1 MPQPELGYRLR
12 EARAA
17 AGLPLAE
24 LARRSGIS
32 RAAIRNIEEHASDPT
47 TETVQRLARALEVSA
62 AWLAFGDDVASTNSD
77 AQARGS

>member
-1 MPQPELGYRLR
+1 MPQPELGHRLR

-17 AGLPLAE
+17 AGLPLAD

-32 RAAIRNIEEHASDPT
+32 RTAIRNIEAHTSDPT

-62 AWLAFGDDVASTNSD
+62 AWLAFGDDADPTNSD
-77 AQARGS
+77 ARS